1 MPTKD
6 QTKTFIR
13 KHKEIK
19 VPLSQNV
26 FKLNQQV
33 DKAVNELNIREIKT
47 EWNELK
53 DKYDYKKPAPKPRP
67 VKNLFLFKN

>member
-53 DKYDYKKPAPKPRP
+53 DKYDS
-67 VKNLFLFKN
+67 F